1 MSRVTSWRRRSL
13 TSLGRRLTPILKPTA
28 AASAAD
34 PDVPHMPVVFNDSIL
49 PVTAGLDV
57 PQLAPVFNDSKADP
71 QTPYNK
77 PIELIREEE
86 YPHMNQGSNPSSP

>member
-1 MSRVTSWRRRSL
+1 
-13 TSLGRRLTPILKPTA
+13 
-28 AASAAD
+28 
-34 PDVPHMPVVFNDSIL
+34 MPVVFNDSIL